1 MSNKRINDLLCLM
14 AQLDNSIIQE
24 IMAINRGDG
33 HSPKVIGQTLK
44 YWIDDRITFMEREKN
59 SND

>member
-1 MSNKRINDLLCLM
+1 MPNRRINDLLYLM

-24 IMAINRGDG
+24 IMAINRGKG
-33 HSPKVIGQTLK
+33 HSPKVIEQTLK
-44 YWIDDRITFMEREKN
+44 YWIDDRIAFMEREEN